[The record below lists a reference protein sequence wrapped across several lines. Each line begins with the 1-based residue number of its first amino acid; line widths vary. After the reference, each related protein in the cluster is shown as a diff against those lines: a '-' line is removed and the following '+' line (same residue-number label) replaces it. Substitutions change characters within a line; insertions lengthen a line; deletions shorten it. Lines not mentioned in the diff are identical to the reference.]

1 MIWLRFVLF
10 VLKNLP
16 RFVENIIVDNVV
28 RSFAVNVAMR
38 RYGMS
43 ACTSDEC
50 QKRKGLMNQY
60 IFLSLFACFPNI
72 LTICP

>member
-1 MIWLRFVLF
+1 MMWLRFVHF

-16 RFVENIIVDNVV
+16 RFVENITVDNVV
-28 RSFAVNVAMR
+28 RSFAVNAAMR

-50 QKRKGLMNQY
+50 QKVNCLMDQY
-60 IFLSLFACFPNI
+60 LLISLFTCFPYI

>member
-1 MIWLRFVLF
+1 MMWFRFVHF

-16 RFVENIIVDNVV
+16 RFVENITVDNVV
-28 RSFAVNVAMR
+28 RCFAVNAATR

-50 QKRKGLMNQY
+50 QKVKGLMNQY
-60 IFLSLFACFPNI
+60 LFLYLPVFLI
-72 LTICP
+72 Y